1 MTRHSRNTLDI
12 LKDLVGFDTTSF
24 RSNLDLIDYIVSYL
38 ASYDIQSEIIYDRH
52 EQKANLLA
60 FTGSGNRPAIVLSG
74 HTDVVPV
81 DGQNWTHP
89 PFSLT
94 VKDGKAFGRGTCDM
108 KGFIASALAALP
120 TFLERETEH
129 SICFAFSYDE
139 EVGCAGVGSLLDVL
153 TERGVPV
160 RACII
165 GEPSSMKPVTAH
177 TGKQVFRCRFH
188 GTPMHSSLSP
198 KGVNAIAYAGDII
211 NRINDLETA
220 IRQQTTADDRFAF
233 PHPTLNIGTISGGK
247 AVNIVAEEC
256 HFDVECRFPPGTD
269 HTPFT
274 ETLPLLIQE
283 KANHPMAAVNPAAG
297 AECKRLVSYPA
308 FQADSAA
315 DAVEL
320 ARKLT
325 GSNDDL
331 AVNYGTEAGLFQ
343 QAGFS
348 SVVCGP
354 GNIAQA
360 HQPDEFISL
369 SELER
374 CDLFMQALAKELTR
388 EAFA

>member
-1 MTRHSRNTLDI
+1 MAEHSRNTLDI
-12 LKDLVGFDTTSF
+12 LKDLVAFDTTSF
-24 RSNLDLIDYIVSYL
+24 KSNLELIDYVASYL
-38 ASYDIQSEIIYDRH
+38 ASFGIQSDIVYDQH
-52 EQKANLLA
+52 KQKANLLA
-60 FTGSGNRPAIVLSG
+60 FTGSGSRPTIVLSG

-81 DGQNWTHP
+81 DGQNWTLP
-89 PFSLT
+89 PFNLT
-94 VKDGKAFGRGTCDM
+94 IRDGKAYGRGTCDM
-108 KGFIASALAALP
+108 KGFLASALAAVP
-120 TFLERETEH
+120 VFLERDMDH

-153 TERGVPV
+153 ADRDVPV
-160 RACII
+160 QACII

-198 KGVNAIAYAGDII
+198 KGVNAIAYAGDMIS
-211 NRINDLETA
+211 RINNLETV
-220 IRQQTTADDRFAF
+220 IRQQKTADDRFAF

-269 HTPFT
+269 HTSFT
-274 ETLPLLIQE
+274 ETLPLLIRE
-283 KANHPMAAVNPAAG
+283 KASHPMAAIDPAAW

-308 FQADSAA
+308 FQADGASE
-315 DAVEL
+315 AVEL

-374 CDLFMQALAKELTR
+374 CDLFMQALAKELAR